1 MTVKCTSTKGTDKD
15 VTPEVS
21 VIEYLIYYTQS
32 ALIHT
37 EKILLFAT
45 FMLLE
50 SLLKKLREYSTR
62 IIALSKLRFFI
73 LHVFSDMAYKNNDLQ
88 L

>member
-1 MTVKCTSTKGTDKD
+1 
-15 VTPEVS
+15 VTLKVS
-21 VIEYLIYYTQS
+21 VIRVILNEYLIYYTQS

>member
-1 MTVKCTSTKGTDKD
+1 

-37 EKILLFAT
+37 EKIFTICNIYVAGISV
-45 FMLLE
+45 E
-50 SLLKKLREYSTR
+50 EKEYSTR
-62 IIALSKLRFFI
+62 IIAFVKTQIFI

>member
-1 MTVKCTSTKGTDKD
+1 MTLK
-15 VTPEVS
+15 VS
-21 VIEYLIYYTQS
+21 VIRVILNEYLIYYTQS

-62 IIALSKLRFFI
+62 IITFVKTQIFI
-73 LHVFSDMAYKNNDLQ
+73 LYVFSDMIYKNNDL
-88 L
+88 

>member
-1 MTVKCTSTKGTDKD
+1 M
-15 VTPEVS
+15 TPEVS

-62 IIALSKLRFFI
+62 IIALSKLRFLSYMYFQI
-73 LHVFSDMAYKNNDLQ
+73 WLTKIMICNCEYVNHVVK
-88 L
+88 